1 MTAIVEDANSSNLQK
16 DSQQDMSMRDD
27 SEMSQGDDSLVPT
40 HATMAETFTDRL
52 SQALESQMIH
62 LKEAFNEQGLKVDE
76 VEVTVAE
83 FGLKKDGEGQE
94 QTGSKQSGNR
104 KFRPNE
110 SFSDEEKN
118 EDLTTASERRDV
130 NSMVDYTA

>member
-1 MTAIVEDANSSNLQK
+1 MKGQRVTQTMNQIVEQVVR
-16 DSQQDMSMRDD
+16 QVRIRVMPETTSMELRLNPA
-27 SEMSQGDDSLVPT
+27 SLGRVNIT
-40 HATMAETFTDRL
+40 VAASAGIATATMVVENQMAKE
-52 SQALESQMIH
+52 ALESQMIH
-62 LKEAFNEQGLKVDE
+62 LKEAFN
-76 VEVTVAE
+76 
-83 FGLKKDGEGQE
+83 GQE
-94 QTGSKQSGNR
+94 QAGSKQSGNR